1 MANVTH
7 IPAFRAQVGDWTY
20 YIGTMTY
27 AAVKNQINFAYEKL
41 GKNRELEMLLQRGI
55 TSRTEVISEYLQTNG
70 QRFLGALTVGVWGGN
85 PDFQEVGMADRS
97 GLMAGIDDDW
107 GLLVLNGDETY
118 FAIDG
123 QHRLQAIK
131 DAVARKP
138 ELGSEKIAVLFV
150 PHYDT
155 AEGRERTRR
164 LFTSINR
171 KAQRT
176 TKAENIALD
185 EDDGIAI
192 VTRRLLDEHDLLGRD
207 GVVRIFSRPPAAD
220 GRFTLAGAAIPRTD
234 PRAWTN
240 MGTLYEMLR
249 PRDPSTGPGRRRP
262 TALGFGLH
270 PSMCA
275 RPEDALR
282 PSGPVLD
289 ESYAT
294 LSRRLDDLLD
304 ACGGLRGALA
314 DAAAHGTAR
323 ALRAPEDGEERGHAL
338 MRPIVQRHLAQTLGF
353 LVGDQQRLTWDE
365 ALARLRGLD
374 WELGQPPWTAVFN
387 EGTKRMLTGRDNTTL
402 LRLMLEAHL
411 APASKRQIADARREY
426 KDLIGADYPVSA
438 DALAARLTERAMTE
452 HNGGGGGSAA

>member
-1 MANVTH
+1 MATVTH

-41 GKNRELEMLLQRGI
+41 GKNRDLEMLLQRGI
-55 TSRTEVISEYLQTNG
+55 TSRTEVISEYLLTSP
-70 QRFLGALTVGVWGGN
+70 QRFLGALTVGIWGGN
-85 PDFQEVGMADRS
+85 PDFQEVGMTDQS
-97 GLMAGIDDDW
+97 GLMTGIDDDW

-131 DAVARKP
+131 DAVTRNP
-138 ELGSEKIAVLFV
+138 DLGPEKIAVLFV
-150 PHYDT
+150 PHYDD
-155 AEGRERTRR
+155 EKGRERTRR

-207 GVVRIFSRPPAAD
+207 GVVRIFSRPPTSD
-220 GRFTLAGAAIPRTD
+220 GRYTLAGAAIPRTD
-234 PRAWTN
+234 PHAWTN

-249 PRDPSTGPGRRRP
+249 PRDPGVGPGRRRP

-282 PSGPVLD
+282 PTDAVLD
-289 ESYAT
+289 NSYT
-294 LSRRLDDLLD
+294 VLSRRIDDLLD
-304 ACGGLRGALA
+304 ACGGLRSALA
-314 DAAAHGTAR
+314 EGAAHGTAR
-323 ALRAPEDGEERGHAL
+323 DLRAPENGEEHGHAL
-338 MRPIVQRHLAQTLGF
+338 MRPIIQRHLAQTLGF

-365 ALARLRGLD
+365 ALTRLGEMD

-387 EGTKRMLTGRDNTTL
+387 ASTKRMITGRDNTTL
-402 LRLMLEAHL
+402 LRRMIEAHL
-411 APASKRQIADARREY
+411 APTSKRQIADARREY
-426 KDLIGADYPVSA
+426 KDLIGSDYPVSA
-438 DALAARLTERAMTE
+438 DALAARLAA
-452 HNGGGGGSAA
+452 GGDAA